1 MSNAESFGFG
11 YGAREEV
18 GEHLLTWILKPGTY
32 KITLNGQSF
41 NTYIDFTT
49 VELVKGELVQL
60 TMVVD
65 SESGH
70 LIGAGILNQE
80 ENILLNFNGYRM
92 KKPVDNLMQ
101 KQAEGWSLS
110 LRHGKFL

>member
-1 MSNAESFGFG
+1 LTIKIIDENRNSIDNRYEIFKMSNAESFGFG

-80 ENILLNFNGYRM
+80 ENILLNT
-92 KKPVDNLMQ
+92 
-101 KQAEGWSLS
+101 
-110 LRHGKFL
+110 